1 MKGFKVKGVIGRI
14 KASSNSV
21 AQGKQRLCRKRKWIA
36 TPALTSAVLLVV
48 QASGEISVH
57 VLVHAH
63 FDISPGRPFA
73 PCGRSRGQSLL
84 QNTLLIPGHAH
95 RDGRVGTLAPFGDY
109 L

>member
-57 VLVHAH
+57 VPVHVH
-63 FDISPGRPFA
+63 IDISPDRPFA
-73 PCGRSRGQSLL
+73 PGGRSR
-84 QNTLLIPGHAH
+84 
-95 RDGRVGTLAPFGDY
+95 APRSNDTPSQ
-109 L
+109 